1 MLITGIAVIASCV
14 RIYSFFPKV
23 PPKAWIWISILI
35 AAASNSVVVKIQ
47 QLGACHPTSHGV
59 NPISY
64 CNLLFAGS
72 VVAFSTLLILRPRQM
87 SPEVLREFS
96 ASEWIVTIIAASLAG
111 GVAPILLF
119 TALSKASVT
128 GVVLVQTIEI
138 PLVLLFAWILY
149 REFSGWVSV
158 LGGVFAFGGVFLTA
172 WYGNGGK
179 LALGHGE
186 VLAIL
191 GTVAAVLATQLSR
204 KVMERMSPVLFG
216 IVRNFLGIFLFA
228 AIVLWYFGPGH
239 FTDIFSPYLWAW
251 TLVYGSLIV
260 VVGQLSW
267 FRGISAVSAAE
278 IALAAAF
285 TPVAGVAFAWLLLGE
300 LPTTGQWLGGL
311 VIMAGVALNLVGER
325 LRGVPEGTMEE
336 NVSGSIFRGI

>member
-1 MLITGIAVIASCV
+1 MWV
-14 RIYSFFPKV
+14 RSIFSKV

-47 QLGACHPTSHGV
+47 QLGACHPTMHGV

-72 VVAFSTLLILRPRQM
+72 VVAFTTLLILRPKQIRPVELRQ
-87 SPEVLREFS
+87 FS
-96 ASEWIVTIIAASLAG
+96 RREWIVTILAASLAG

-119 TALSKASVT
+119 EALSESSVT

-138 PLVLLFAWILY
+138 PLVLLLAWILY
-149 REFSGWVSV
+149 RERSGWVAV
-158 LGGVFAFGGVFLTA
+158 LGGIVAFGGVFLTA
-172 WYGNGGK
+172 WYGNRGM
-179 LALGHGE
+179 LAFGRGE
-186 VLAIL
+186 VMAIL

-204 KVMERMSPVLFG
+204 KVMSRMSPVLFG
-216 IVRNFLGIFLFA
+216 MVRNFLGIFLFA
-228 AIVLWYFGPGH
+228 GIVLAYFGLGH

-267 FRGISAVSAAE
+267 FRGISSVSAAE
-278 IALAAAF
+278 IAVAAAF
-285 TPVAGVAFAWLLLGE
+285 TPVAGVLFAWLLLGE
-300 LPTTGQWLGGL
+300 HPSTGQWIGGL
-311 VIMAGVALNLVGER
+311 VIMAGVFLNLVGER
-325 LRGVPEGTMEE
+325 LRGVPEVPMGE

>member
-1 MLITGIAVIASCV
+1 MRARSIIS
-14 RIYSFFPKV
+14 KV

-47 QLGACHPTSHGV
+47 QLGACHPTTHGV

-72 VVAFSTLLILRPRQM
+72 VVAFTTLLIFRPKQIRPVELRQ
-87 SPEVLREFS
+87 FS
-96 ASEWIVTIIAASLAG
+96 RREWIVAIIAASLAG

-119 TALSKASVT
+119 EALSESSVT

-138 PLVLLFAWILY
+138 PLVLLLAWILY
-149 REFSGWVSV
+149 GERSGWVAI
-158 LGGVFAFGGVFLTA
+158 LGGIVAFGGIFLTA
-172 WYGNGGK
+172 WYGNRGM
-179 LALGHGE
+179 LAFGRGE
-186 VLAIL
+186 VMAIL
-191 GTVAAVLATQLSR
+191 GTVAAVLSTQLSR
-204 KVMERMSPVLFG
+204 RVMERMSPVLFG

-260 VVGQLSW
+260 VAGQLSW
-267 FRGISAVSAAE
+267 FRGISSVSAAE

-285 TPVAGVAFAWLLLGE
+285 TPVAGVFFAWLLLGE
-300 LPTTGQWLGGL
+300 HPSTGQWIGGL
-311 VIMAGVALNLVGER
+311 VIMVGVILHLVGER
-325 LRGVPEGTMEE
+325 LHGLPEVPMQE
-336 NVSGSIFRGI
+336 NVSGSIFRGV

>member
-1 MLITGIAVIASCV
+1 V
-14 RIYSFFPKV
+14 KV
-23 PPKAWIWISILI
+23 HFIISKIPANIWIWISILI

-47 QLGACHPTSHGV
+47 QLGTCHPTPHGA

-72 VVAFSTLLILRPRQM
+72 VVAFTTLLILRPRQI
-87 SPEVLREFS
+87 SPIELKTFSLRE
-96 ASEWIVTIIAASLAG
+96 WLVTIIAASLAG

-149 REFSGWVSV
+149 GERSSWLAI
-158 LGGVFAFGGVFLTA
+158 LGGMVAFGGVFLTA

-228 AIVLWYFGPGH
+228 AIVLWYFGPSH
-239 FTDIFSPYLWAW
+239 FTDVFSPYLWAW

-260 VVGQLSW
+260 VAGQLSW
-267 FRGISAVSAAE
+267 FRGISSVSAAE

-300 LPTTGQWLGGL
+300 LPTTGQWIGGF
-311 VIMAGVALNLVGER
+311 VIMAGVVLNLVGEQ
-325 LRGVPEGTMEE
+325 LRGVPEGAMEE
-336 NVSGSIFRGI
+336 NVSGSIFRGV

>member
-1 MLITGIAVIASCV
+1 M
-14 RIYSFFPKV
+14 RIHSIFSKV

-47 QLGACHPTSHGV
+47 QLGACHPTPRGV

-72 VVAFSTLLILRPRQM
+72 VVAFATLLLLRPR
-87 SPEVLREFS
+87 EVHPSTLGSFS
-96 ASEWIVTIIAASLAG
+96 RKDWIVTILSASLAG

-119 TALSKASVT
+119 EALSKASVT

-138 PLVLLFAWILY
+138 PLVLLLAWILY
-149 REFSGWVSV
+149 RERSGWMAI
-158 LGGVFAFGGVFLTA
+158 LGGMIAFGGVFLTA
-172 WYGNGGK
+172 WCGNGGK
-179 LALGHGE
+179 LAFGYGE
-186 VLAIL
+186 VMAIL

-204 KVMERMSPVLFG
+204 RVMKRMSPVLFG
-216 IVRNFLGIFLFA
+216 VVRNFLGIFLFA
-228 AIVLWYFGPGH
+228 AIVLAYFGPGH

-260 VVGQLSW
+260 VIGQLSW
-267 FRGISAVSAAE
+267 FRGISFASAAE

-285 TPVAGVAFAWLLLGE
+285 TPVAGVFFAWLLLGE
-300 LPTTGQWLGGL
+300 HPSTVQWIGGL
-311 VIMAGVALNLVGER
+311 VIMVGVLLNLVGER
-325 LRGVPEGTMEE
+325 LRGVPEVPMGE

>member
-1 MLITGIAVIASCV
+1 MISRVFSILSE
-14 RIYSFFPKV
+14 V
-23 PPKAWIWISILI
+23 PPRAWIWISILI

-47 QLGACHPTSHGV
+47 QLGACHPNSHGV

-72 VVAFSTLLILRPRQM
+72 VVAFTTLLLLRPKQIKT
-87 SPEVLREFS
+87 VTLRVFS
-96 ASEWIVTIIAASLAG
+96 FREWVVTIIAASLAG

-119 TALSKASVT
+119 EALSKASVT

-149 REFSGWVSV
+149 GERSGWLAVV
-158 LGGVFAFGGVFLTA
+158 GGMIAFSGVFLTA
-172 WYGNGGK
+172 WYGNGGEV
-179 LALGHGE
+179 AFGHGE

-191 GTVAAVLATQLSR
+191 GTVAAVLSTQLSR
-204 KVMERMSPVLFG
+204 RVMERMSPVLFG

-228 AIVLWYFGPGH
+228 AIVLWFFGLGH

-260 VVGQLSW
+260 VAGQLTW
-267 FRGISAVSAAE
+267 FKGISSVTAAE

-285 TPVAGVAFAWLLLGE
+285 TPVAGLVFAWLILGE
-300 LPTTGQWLGGL
+300 SPSGGQWIGDV
-311 VIMAGVALNLVGER
+311 VIMAGVILNLIGGR
-325 LRGVPEGTMEE
+325 LSRCRQVSSDE
-336 NVSGSIFRGI
+336 NVSGTVFRGI

>member
-1 MLITGIAVIASCV
+1 MRLFAIFS
-14 RIYSFFPKV
+14 KV

-47 QLGACHPTSHGV
+47 QLGACHPTSRGV

-72 VVAFSTLLILRPRQM
+72 VVAFTTLLMLRPQQIR
-87 SPEVLREFS
+87 PVELKGFS
-96 ASEWIVTIIAASLAG
+96 FREWILTISAASLAG

-119 TALSKASVT
+119 EALSEASVT

-138 PLVLLFAWILY
+138 PLVLLLAWILY
-149 REFSGWVSV
+149 RERSGWMAI
-158 LGGVFAFGGVFLTA
+158 LGGMIAFGGVFLTA
-172 WYGNGGK
+172 WYGNGGTV
-179 LALGHGE
+179 AFGHGE
-186 VLAIL
+186 VMAIL
-191 GTVAAVLATQLSR
+191 GTAAAVLATQLSR
-204 KVMERMSPVLFG
+204 RVMERMSPVLFG

-228 AIVLWYFGPGH
+228 AIVLWYFGTGH

-260 VVGQLSW
+260 VAGQLSW
-267 FRGISAVSAAE
+267 FRGISSASAAE

-285 TPVAGVAFAWLLLGE
+285 TPVAGVVFAWLLLGE
-300 LPTTGQWLGGL
+300 HPSTGQWIGGL
-311 VIMAGVALNLVGER
+311 VIMAGVILNLIGER
-325 LRGVPEGTMEE
+325 FSSRLEVPMEE
-336 NVSGSIFRGI
+336 NVSGSVFRGI